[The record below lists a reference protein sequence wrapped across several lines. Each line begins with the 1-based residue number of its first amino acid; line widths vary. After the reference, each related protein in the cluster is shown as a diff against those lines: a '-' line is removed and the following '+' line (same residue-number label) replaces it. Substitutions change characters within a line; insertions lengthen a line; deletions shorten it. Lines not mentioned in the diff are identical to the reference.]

1 MFSDV
6 RRHVAYQL
14 ANAPLRAYPFPHVVV
29 PEIFP
34 PEFYPTLRAALPPDE
49 AYTRLTDTGRVG
61 GAYSPARLAFFP
73 GTGPGAALDAG
84 RAAFW
89 NGFFRAL
96 AHEELSSW
104 IMAKFYDTLARR
116 FGLGPNRPG
125 VDLETEI
132 FLMRDLETYAL
143 GPHSDSPRKAVS
155 VLFYLPERGD
165 RPELG
170 TSLYRPKDPAFR
182 CPGGPHHP
190 FEDFERITTIPYRP
204 NTLFAFPKTDDSFHG
219 VEPVVGAAVRRDL
232 MLIDLKLPRPATNAP
247 ATRAREP
254 ALA

>member
-14 ANAPLRAYPFPHVVV
+14 ANAPVRAYPFPHVVV

-34 PEFYPTLRAALPPDE
+34 PEFYPLLRASLPPDD
-49 AYTRLTDTGRVG
+49 AYVRLNATGRVG

-73 GTGPGAALDAG
+73 GTQAGPALDPG

-89 NGFFRAL
+89 NGFFGAL
-96 AHEELSSW
+96 LHEELSAW
-104 IMAKFYDTLARR
+104 ITAKFYDVLARR
-116 FGLGPNRPG
+116 FALRAGGPG
-125 VDLETEI
+125 IDLETEI
-132 FLMRDLETYAL
+132 FLMRDLESYAL

-170 TSLYRPKDPAFR
+170 TSLYRPKDPGFR
-182 CPGGPHHP
+182 CPGGPHHR
-190 FEDFERITTIPYRP
+190 FEDFERIATIPYRP
-204 NTLFAFPKTDDSFHG
+204 NTLFAFPKTMDSFHG
-219 VEPVVGAAVRRDL
+219 VEPVVGAGARRDV
-232 MLIDLKLPRPATNAP
+232 MLLDLKVRVGMLGAEA
-247 ATRAREP
+247 ARAREA